1 MINPFSKKRDHL
13 DNCSC
18 SDRQQ
23 ELGTPLGYGSIMPAS
38 IEGFTKKQL
47 KRRVVLTD
55 DLCVVDEAHFF
66 VYGCVELPIVGE
78 DEIFSWN
85 VWVSLNADNFF
96 RMLDLW
102 EEPSRV
108 ELDPMFGWFAT
119 ELPGYPDT
127 LNLKTNV
134 HIREVGVRP
143 FIELEPTDH
152 PLAVEQREGITR
164 QRIVELAKMFGRDEY
179 K

>member
-18 SDRQQ
+18 SNCR
-23 ELGTPLGYGSIMPAS
+23 EEHKTLLGYGSVMPAS
-38 IEGFTKKQL
+38 IEGFSKKQL

-85 VWVSLNADNFF
+85 VWVSLSADNFF

-102 EEPSRV
+102 DEPSRV

-134 HIREVGVRP
+134 HTREVGIRP

-152 PLAVEQREGITR
+152 LLAVEQREGITR
-164 QRIVELAKMFGRDEY
+164 GRIEELARIVESDA
-179 K
+179 